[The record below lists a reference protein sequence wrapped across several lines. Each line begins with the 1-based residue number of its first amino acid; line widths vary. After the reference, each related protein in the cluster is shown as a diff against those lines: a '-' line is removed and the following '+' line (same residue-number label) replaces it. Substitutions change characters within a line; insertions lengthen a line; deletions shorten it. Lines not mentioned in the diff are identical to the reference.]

1 MTASCTEQ
9 AIERIRALLQR
20 LFVVL
25 QASEERRAREGGSQR
40 LWREGLQLQ
49 FHEHFTV
56 EHRHVAVQVIGAV
69 CDGGAVEVVDGEPAL
84 QRQAGE
90 QGHRQQTDLAL
101 RHQAV
106 EEPGRKYCECYVV
119 TL

>member
-1 MTASCTEQ
+1 
-9 AIERIRALLQR
+9 
-20 LFVVL
+20 
-25 QASEERRAREGGSQR
+25 
-40 LWREGLQLQ
+40 
-49 FHEHFTV
+49 
-56 EHRHVAVQVIGAV
+56 
-69 CDGGAVEVVDGEPAL
+69 VDGEPSL